1 MGFLSFFTFCVRL
14 RCVLFFSCTIK
25 VPFLIKIVYQ
35 NGTSRLIIYKNPPL
49 VKPFFKFFRHL
60 CTEKVKSP
68 TLQVHYVTPQSK
80 QQPPYMYTS
89 LPFEVNNLP
98 RFRTQNMPRNAS
110 TTGFF
115 SPPNINK
122 GILIFPFLVH
132 EIARCVPFGV
142 KICMYI
148 YIKDN
153 NSLLKFLCLY

>member
-25 VPFLIKIVYQ
+25 VHFLIKIVYQ

-68 TLQVHYVTPQSK
+68 TLQVHCVTPQSK

-89 LPFEVNNLP
+89 LPSEVNNLP

-122 GILIFPFLVH
+122 EILKSCCYL
-132 EIARCVPFGV
+132 
-142 KICMYI
+142 
-148 YIKDN
+148 
-153 NSLLKFLCLY
+153 

>member
-35 NGTSRLIIYKNPPL
+35 NGTSRLIIYNNPPL

-68 TLQVHYVTPQSK
+68 TLQVHCVTPQSK

-89 LPFEVNNLP
+89 LPSEVNNLP
-98 RFRTQNMPRNAS
+98 RYIYTCK
-110 TTGFF
+110 F
-115 SPPNINK
+115 SPQKVHIWRFRVLKRGKLKLSGGFANKNINNHRQ
-122 GILIFPFLVH
+122 FPS
-132 EIARCVPFGV
+132 
-142 KICMYI
+142 
-148 YIKDN
+148 
-153 NSLLKFLCLY
+153 NSV

>member
-14 RCVLFFSCTIK
+14 RCVLFFSCTIKVPFLIKIVYQNGTSRLIILLFFSCTIK

-60 CTEKVKSP
+60 CTEKVKSQ

-89 LPFEVNNLP
+89 LPSEVNNFP

-122 GILIFPFLVH
+122 RILISCCYL
-132 EIARCVPFGV
+132 
-142 KICMYI
+142 
-148 YIKDN
+148 
-153 NSLLKFLCLY
+153 

>member
-68 TLQVHYVTPQSK
+68 TLQVHCVTPQSK

-89 LPFEVNNLP
+89 LPSEVNNFP
-98 RFRTQNMPRNAS
+98 RFRTQNMP
-110 TTGFF
+110 
-115 SPPNINK
+115 
-122 GILIFPFLVH
+122 
-132 EIARCVPFGV
+132 
-142 KICMYI
+142 
-148 YIKDN
+148 
-153 NSLLKFLCLY
+153 

>member
-14 RCVLFFSCTIK
+14 RCVSFFSCTIK
-25 VPFLIKIVYQ
+25 VLFLIKNVYQ

-60 CTEKVKSP
+60 CTKKVKSA
-68 TLQVHYVTPQSK
+68 TLQVHCVALQSK

-89 LPFEVNNLP
+89 LPSEVNNIP
-98 RFRTQNMPRNAS
+98 HFCTRNTPRNAS

-122 GILIFPFLVH
+122 GILISCCYL
-132 EIARCVPFGV
+132 
-142 KICMYI
+142 
-148 YIKDN
+148 
-153 NSLLKFLCLY
+153 

>member
-25 VPFLIKIVYQ
+25 VPFLI
-35 NGTSRLIIYKNPPL
+35 
-49 VKPFFKFFRHL
+49 
-60 CTEKVKSP
+60 
-68 TLQVHYVTPQSK
+68 VHCVTPQTK

-89 LPFEVNNLP
+89 LPSEVNNLP

-122 GILIFPFLVH
+122 GILISCCYL
-132 EIARCVPFGV
+132 
-142 KICMYI
+142 
-148 YIKDN
+148 
-153 NSLLKFLCLY
+153 